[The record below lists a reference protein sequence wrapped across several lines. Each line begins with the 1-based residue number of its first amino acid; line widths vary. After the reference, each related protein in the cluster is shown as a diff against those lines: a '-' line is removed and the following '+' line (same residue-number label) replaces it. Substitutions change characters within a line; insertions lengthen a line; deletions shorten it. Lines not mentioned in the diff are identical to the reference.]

1 MMMKHVI
8 ACILMLCLMAGCSSG
23 PADGGTPDGGEAT
36 ATPTIEADTGETA
49 PTAAPDTTE
58 SESIDDI
65 ELPPDSDI
73 VDGASDLGMD
83 SLDMENPFPAEV
95 DIS

>member
-1 MMMKHVI
+1 MMKHVI

-23 PADGGTPDGGEAT
+23 PAEGGTPPEGGAT
-36 ATPTIEADTGETA
+36 ATPTVEAGTGETTPSA
-49 PTAAPDTTE
+49 TPNAIAAE
-58 SESIDDI
+58 SVDDI

-73 VDGASDLGMD
+73 VDAVSDLGMD